1 MEATF
6 RGTSILF
13 KISQTQEA
21 GAYIPSRM
29 SKTTNSEDCQ
39 SFEMRVEASVRSLGS
54 RWLMP

>member
-6 RGTSILF
+6 RGKPILF

-21 GAYIPSRM
+21 GAQTPSRM

-39 SFEMRVEASVRSLGS
+39 SFEMYVEASVRSLGS
-54 RWLMP
+54 R